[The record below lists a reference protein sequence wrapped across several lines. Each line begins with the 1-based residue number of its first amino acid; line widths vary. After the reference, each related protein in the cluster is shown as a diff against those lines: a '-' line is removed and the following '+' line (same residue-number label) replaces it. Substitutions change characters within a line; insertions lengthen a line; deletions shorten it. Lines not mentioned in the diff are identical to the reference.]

1 MNIYASKFVH
11 KIIKNNMWEYALVV
25 AKYGRQERIRRLKGY
40 ESLCFIEKGGVK
52 EREREYKLK

>member
-1 MNIYASKFVH
+1 
-11 KIIKNNMWEYALVV
+11 MWEYALVV